1 MKNILVPLAVFIVG
15 IISGAALIKY
25 IDVSQKQLAEQI
37 LQEQKK
43 LAEQAQE
50 QKQIAEKKAIPNN
63 FRVDQSGKT
72 IPTYNSCVVSEFDSS
87 HGAPGDLLI
96 YLPMQWGNDQLPIIF
111 AARNCD
117 LANNV
122 VYDKG
127 GVTCIKRNNVLAYH
141 IGDDGHFTPQGLKYL
156 DDEVYNYKSD
166 IYSYK
171 DFEIFDASIND
182 IYKDQRLHIRI
193 KIKPESNMWKEDS
206 SFTIKQFKEESVEEF
221 CNQLNLNDEEK
232 EFLAHSYGYTYEF
245 YSIPKDLAED
255 PKDYKKYNLEVSFNI
270 DKGTCK

>member
-37 LQEQKK
+37 LQEQKN

-50 QKQIAEKKAIPNN
+50 QKKLAEKKAIPNN
-63 FRVDQSGKT
+63 FRLDPSGKT
-72 IPTYNSCVVSEFDSS
+72 IPTYGSCLVTDIDAS
-87 HGAPGDLLI
+87 HCAPGDLLM
-96 YLPMQWGNDQLPIIF
+96 YLPMRWGNDQLPIIF

-117 LANNV
+117 LSNNI
-122 VYDKG
+122 VYNNG
-127 GVTCIKRNNVLAYH
+127 GVTCIKRNNVLAYYV
-141 IGDDGHFTPQGLKYL
+141 GEDGHFTPQGLKYL

-171 DFEIFDASIND
+171 DFEKLEASIND
-182 IYKDQRLHIRI
+182 VYKDQRLHIRI
-193 KIKPESNMWKEDS
+193 KIKPESDMWKEDS
-206 SFTIKQFKEESVEEF
+206 SFTIKQFKEESVQEF
-221 CNQLNLNDEEK
+221 CEQLNLTDEEK

-245 YSIPKDLAED
+245 YSVPKDLAED